1 MIQTPPKFFYNFSS
15 RTLKVLP
22 GAPNLNL
29 LMSVDSQRQG
39 MNIQLMKNIIA
50 QIKIWSTF

>member
-1 MIQTPPKFFYNFSS
+1 MIQTSLKFFYNFSS